1 MIRPLARLI
10 SMLVAFA
17 SPAIAAEL
25 NDASLKADHIS
36 FTSGTEMLVASGH
49 VEIIFGTSR
58 LEATAITYDGRHDVI
73 RADGPLRLSDGERV
87 VILAEFAEL
96 SGDMQDGILK
106 GARMVLDR
114 QMQLATVEISRS
126 EGRYTQMTQAAVSTC
141 TVTEANPTPLW
152 QIRARQV
159 IHDQDQKY
167 LYFQG
172 AQLRI
177 GQLPVAYLPRMR
189 VPDPSVRR
197 ASGFLVPGIT
207 SSDRLG
213 VGISAPYFL
222 TFGDYADITLTPH
235 LYSYGSATL
244 GFAYRQRFARGWL
257 DVTGAFSHD
266 GQSVYDRRAYLF
278 ADGEFRLT
286 RGLRAVLHLESVS
299 DPLYLSRHGFSD
311 TTRLNSRIGLEHI
324 SRRTR
329 FETGVAGYRSLSSP
343 VANDTIPFLI
353 GDLSMRHRL
362 GTPVFGGEVGLT
374 IEGLSFSRRSS
385 VDVVGRDGYRLS
397 AGADWSRSW
406 ISRGGLQIETIAA
419 VSADHYRISGD
430 SGFVT
435 PVTRTTP
442 VLAADF
448 RLPLIRRTS
457 RATIVIEPRAQLVW
471 SNPSGGAVA
480 DEDSQLVEFDSVS
493 LFSLNRFSGRDRQ
506 ETGLRANIGFGYSRR
521 AISGWAI
528 DAEIGRVFRTKDN
541 GQFTAASGLAGI
553 TSSYVLAAQISLPDR
568 FRLVQRAV
576 FDDRLVLSRNET
588 RLAWWSDRFDV
599 TTGYSWFVK
608 DAAGNTVSDRADWLA
623 EAGWN
628 LAGNWRTGA
637 SWRYDLVTNAASDA
651 GLALTYS
658 NDCIKVD
665 LSLSR
670 RYVSSS
676 NVSPSTNLALEVA
689 LTGFGNRGSGSSA
702 KARCA
707 AY

>member
-1 MIRPLARLI
+1 MIRHLALLCL
-10 SMLVAFA
+10 MLVALVR
-17 SPAIAAEL
+17 PALAVEL
-25 NDASLKADHIS
+25 GDASLKADRIA
-36 FTSGTEMLVASGH
+36 FTSGTETLVASGN

-58 LEATAITYDGRHDVI
+58 LEATAIIYDGLHDVI
-73 RADGPLRLSDGERV
+73 RADGPLRLTEGDRV
-87 VILAEFAEL
+87 VILADFAEL
-96 SGDMQDGILK
+96 SGDMRDGILK

-114 QMQLATVEISRS
+114 QMQLATVEISRTD
-126 EGRYTQMTQAAVSTC
+126 GRYTQMTQAAVSTC
-141 TVTEANPTPLW
+141 TVSEARPTPLW
-152 QIRARQV
+152 QIRARRV
-159 IHDQDQKY
+159 IHDQERKY
-167 LYFQG
+167 LYFEG

-177 GQLPVAYLPRMR
+177 GRVPIAWVPRMR

-213 VGISAPYFL
+213 VGVSAPYFL

-235 LYSYGSATL
+235 LYSLGSATL

-257 DVTGAFSHD
+257 DVTGALSHD

-286 RGLRAVLHLESVS
+286 RGLRGVLHLETAS

-311 TTRLNSRIGLEHI
+311 VTRLNSRIGLEHV
-324 SRRTR
+324 SRQTR
-329 FETGVAGYRSLSSP
+329 FETGVTGYRSLSSP
-343 VANDTIPFLI
+343 AANDIIPFLI
-353 GDLSMRHRL
+353 GDLNLRHRL
-362 GTPVFGGEVGLT
+362 GSPVLGGEVGFDLQ
-374 IEGLSFSRRSS
+374 GLSFTRRST

-397 AGADWSRSW
+397 AGADWSRQW
-406 ISRGGLQIETIAA
+406 MSRSGLLIETIAA

-430 SGFVT
+430 SGFT
-435 PVTRTTP
+435 MPVTRITP
-442 VLAADF
+442 VIAADF
-448 RLPLIRRTS
+448 RLPLIRQS
-457 RATIVIEPRAQLVW
+457 ARATTVIEPRAQLVW
-471 SNPSGGAVA
+471 SNPSGGVVT

-493 LFSLNRFSGRDRQ
+493 LFSLNRFSGQDRQ

-521 AISGWAI
+521 AASGWAV
-528 DAEIGRVFRTKDN
+528 DAEIGRVFRATDT

-588 RLAWWSDRFDV
+588 RLAWWNDRFDI
-599 TTGYSWFVK
+599 TTGYSWFIK

-628 LAGNWRTGA
+628 LASNWRTGA
-637 SWRYDLVTNAASDA
+637 SWRYDLVTNVASDA

-676 NVSPSTNLALEVA
+676 NVSPSTNLALQVA
-689 LTGFGNRGSGSSA
+689 LTGFGNRGSGSTA
-702 KARCA
+702 KTRCA